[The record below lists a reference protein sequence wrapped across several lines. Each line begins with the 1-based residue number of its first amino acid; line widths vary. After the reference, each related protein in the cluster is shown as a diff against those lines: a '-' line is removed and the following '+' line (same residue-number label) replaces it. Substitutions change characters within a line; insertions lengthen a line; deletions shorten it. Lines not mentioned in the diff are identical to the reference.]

1 MLKAYML
8 KDLIDSKTES
18 LILAFFLAAPTRAF
32 SVIEIS
38 KRLNIPFLKAAH
50 SLSRIVLA
58 GPVTSFSKK
67 GKRYFMLNKKYQL
80 LPEIKNVLIK
90 KFPKYQDE
98 LFSAIKKVGEIKAAF
113 LSGIFTGQPNL
124 SVDLLLVGKVN
135 LKKLDIFLKA
145 VQKMLGQ
152 EINYSI
158 MTPNE
163 FQLRRDTFDR
173 FIRDIFDYPHLVVCD
188 TLKKK

>member
-1 MLKAYML
+1 ML

-38 KRLNIPFLKAAH
+38 KRLNIPYLKAAH
-50 SLSRIVLA
+50 ALSRIASA
-58 GPVTSFSKK
+58 GPVVNFSKR